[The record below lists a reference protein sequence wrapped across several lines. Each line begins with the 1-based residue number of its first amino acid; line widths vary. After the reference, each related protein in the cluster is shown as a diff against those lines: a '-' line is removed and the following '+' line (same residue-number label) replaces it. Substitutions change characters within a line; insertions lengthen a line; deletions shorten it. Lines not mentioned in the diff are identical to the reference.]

1 MYLLRLK
8 NIKSESKSDSKKIK
22 SKISKLIK
30 VINNESLDF
39 TQKERVLIETF
50 QNKNHNEINKKA
62 KKLLFTYQEKI
73 QEV

>member
-50 QNKNHNEINKKA
+50 QNKNHNKINKKA